1 MRKSS
6 PREPDPDPN
15 DRRPDEPEPSAEVEA
30 EEPEPDEDLA
40 EAEAEVEPEAE
51 ATPAARNALAVYQ
64 KEISRIPLL
73 TREEELALAKR
84 VAAGDAEAERRMVEA
99 NLRLVIKIARR
110 Y

>member
-15 DRRPDEPEPSAEVEA
+15 DRRRDEPEPSAEAEA
-30 EEPEPDEDLA
+30 EEPQPDGHLA
-40 EAEAEVEPEAE
+40 EAEAEPEAE
-51 ATPAARNALAVYQ
+51 APPVARNALAVYQ

-99 NLRLVIKIARR
+99 NLRLVIKIA
-110 Y
+110 